1 MTTSDPR
8 LKLAPC
14 EKPCGE
20 CPFRRA
26 SMPGWLGSNAPA
38 DFIVAIT
45 TEQPLPCHSSIDYDD
60 PEWRDKFMA
69 GNVGRLCAG
78 ALIMSANMCK
88 RPRDPKF
95 PQRPAD
101 RELVFANHLEFM
113 AHHEDAPVRSWETE
127 DSHEI
132 REPQKRP
139 PKRARAPARRRAGA
153 GKK

>member
-1 MTTSDPR
+1 VTTSDPR
-8 LKLAPC
+8 LKLAPSQ
-14 EKPCGE
+14 KPCGE

-60 PEWRDKFMA
+60 SEWRDKFMA
-69 GNVGRLCAG
+69 GEEGRLCAG

-88 RPRDPKF
+88 RPRDPTF

-113 AHHEDAPVRSWETE
+113 AHHENAAVRSWETD
-127 DSHEI
+127 DSYEI
-132 REPQKRP
+132 RESSKRPQKRV
-139 PKRARAPARRRAGA
+139 RARA